1 MISFRKLERTSEPME
16 WIVDLAGGQDFAS
29 LEQALAHEIVL
40 SGDTIRIAPG
50 EYVHSEDSELVV
62 SKGVVILG
70 DGDGEVILKRG
81 GSPRT
86 EYQSNPSS
94 NWYFPER

>member
-62 SKGVVILG
+62 SKV
-70 DGDGEVILKRG
+70 
-81 GSPRT
+81 
-86 EYQSNPSS
+86 
-94 NWYFPER
+94 